1 MTVSD
6 RSVIFLAC
14 ALLSALTLGSAGVLE
29 DNNVFQ
35 NKIFEKRGQQIAN
48 AIDLMMYTDEGHFQ
62 KRLPYPMDVEIYN
75 AGPNKNVT
83 IDSRSNTEV
92 SFRLDAAPTNVNI
105 EDAQTLCVKK
115 LDNPML
121 LPQNEVNVSKGQC

>member
-6 RSVIFLAC
+6 RAVIFLAC
-14 ALLSALTLGSAGVLE
+14 TLLSALTLGAAGVLE
-29 DNNVFQ
+29 DNNAFQ

-48 AIDLMMYTDEGHFQ
+48 TIDLMQYTDEGHFQ
-62 KRLPYPMDVEIYN
+62 KRLPYPIDVEIHN

-83 IDSRSNTEV
+83 LDSGSNREV

-105 EDAQTLCVKK
+105 EDAQYLCVKK
-115 LDNPML
+115 LDDPAL